1 MFMKDKKYENKNKP
15 INNQINE
22 AVKAEKQYIK
32 DYYAHEF
39 DNCHREGKDLGK
51 IIFETI
57 YNNAMLAAQDFPSAE
72 TRTAI
77 ICFYSFACNMFTG
90 SIKELF
96 DKKVEKVDLPVI
108 LPALK
113 RSQFIID
120 ILADIKKNCT
130 KEGFTLAK
138 RILDNDYA
146 LFFALCKTFNY
157 PTALNNLLI
166 SHFRV
171 YTWLLIDHLKN
182 SERKHGK

>member
-1 MFMKDKKYENKNKP
+1 MKNKNNESK
-15 INNQINE
+15 NKQVNSQLNE

-32 DYYAHEF
+32 EYYAHEF
-39 DNCHREGKDLGK
+39 DNCHPEGKDLGK
-51 IIFETI
+51 MIFDTI
-57 YNNAMLAAQDFPSAE
+57 YHNAMLAAQDFPSAE

-96 DKKVEKVDLPVI
+96 DSKIDKVNLPII

-113 RSQFIID
+113 RSQFIIET
-120 ILADIKKNCT
+120 LADIKKNCT
-130 KEGFTLAK
+130 KDGFALAK
-138 RILDNDYA
+138 GILDNDYA

-166 SHFRV
+166 SHFRM
-171 YTWLLIDHLKN
+171 YTWLLIEHLKT
-182 SERKHGK
+182 SEKKQWK

>member
-1 MFMKDKKYENKNKP
+1 MKNKNNESK
-15 INNQINE
+15 NKQVNSQLNE

-32 DYYAHEF
+32 EYYAHEF
-39 DNCHREGKDLGK
+39 DNCHPEGKDLGK
-51 IIFETI
+51 MIFDTI
-57 YNNAMLAAQDFPSAE
+57 YHNAMLAAQDFPSAE

-96 DKKVEKVDLPVI
+96 DSKIDKVNLPII

-130 KEGFTLAK
+130 KDGFALAK
-138 RILDNDYA
+138 GILDNDYA

-166 SHFRV
+166 SHFRM
-171 YTWLLIDHLKN
+171 YTWLLIEHLKT
-182 SERKHGK
+182 SEKKQGK

>member
-1 MFMKDKKYENKNKP
+1 MKNKNNESKDKQVNR
-15 INNQINE
+15 QLNE

-32 DYYAHEF
+32 DYYKHEF
-39 DNCHREGKDLGK
+39 DNCHPEGKELGK
-51 IIFETI
+51 MIFDTI
-57 YNNAMLAAQDFPSAE
+57 YHNAMLAAQDFPSAE

-96 DKKVEKVDLPVI
+96 DSKIDKVNLPII

-120 ILADIKKNCT
+120 TLADIKKNCT
-130 KEGFTLAK
+130 KDGFGLAK
-138 RILDNDYA
+138 GILDNDYA

-157 PTALNNLLI
+157 PTALSNLLI
-166 SHFRV
+166 SHFRM
-171 YTWLLIDHLKN
+171 YTWLLIEHLKT
-182 SERKHGK
+182 SEKKQGK

>member
-1 MFMKDKKYENKNKP
+1 MKNKNNESKDKQVNS
-15 INNQINE
+15 QLNE

-32 DYYAHEF
+32 DYYKHEF
-39 DNCHREGKDLGK
+39 DNCHPEGKELGK
-51 IIFETI
+51 MIFDTI
-57 YNNAMLAAQDFPSAE
+57 YHNAMLAAQDFPSAE

-96 DKKVEKVDLPVI
+96 DSKIDKVNLPVI

-113 RSQFIID
+113 RSQFVID
-120 ILADIKKNCT
+120 TLADIKKNCT
-130 KEGFTLAK
+130 KDGFGLAK
-138 RILDNDYA
+138 GILDNDYA

-166 SHFRV
+166 SHFRM
-171 YTWLLIDHLKN
+171 YTWLLIEHLKT
-182 SERKHGK
+182 SEKKQGK

>member
-1 MFMKDKKYENKNKP
+1 MKNKNNESKNKQVN
-15 INNQINE
+15 IQLNE

-32 DYYAHEF
+32 EYYAHEF
-39 DNCHREGKDLGK
+39 DNCHPEGKDLGK
-51 IIFETI
+51 MIFDTI
-57 YNNAMLAAQDFPSAE
+57 YHNAMLAAQDFPSTE

-96 DKKVEKVDLPVI
+96 DSKIDKVNLPII

-120 ILADIKKNCT
+120 TLAEIKKNCT
-130 KEGFTLAK
+130 KDGFALAK
-138 RILDNDYA
+138 GILDNDYA

-166 SHFRV
+166 SHFRM
-171 YTWLLIDHLKN
+171 YTWLLIEHLKT
-182 SERKHGK
+182 SEKKQGE

>member
-1 MFMKDKKYENKNKP
+1 MKNKNNESK
-15 INNQINE
+15 NKQVNSQLNE

-32 DYYAHEF
+32 EYYAHEF
-39 DNCHREGKDLGK
+39 DNCHSEGKDLGK
-51 IIFETI
+51 MIFDTI
-57 YNNAMLAAQDFPSAE
+57 YHNAMLAAQDFPSAE

-96 DKKVEKVDLPVI
+96 DRKIDKVNLPII

-120 ILADIKKNCT
+120 TLADIKKNCT
-130 KEGFTLAK
+130 KDGFDLAK
-138 RILDNDYA
+138 GILDNDYA
-146 LFFALCKTFNY
+146 LFFALCNTFNY

-166 SHFRV
+166 SHFRM
-171 YTWLLIDHLKN
+171 YTWLLIEHLKT
-182 SERKHGK
+182 SEKKQGK